1 MFRGYFCL
9 STSQCR
15 GVFSFCFKYVWRF
28 DGFNFKIFMD
38 VLKIK
43 DFEGRILVADDSLCL
58 SVFHL

>member
-1 MFRGYFCL
+1 M